1 VKRLVA
7 ALVLVAACRSV
18 GPGDPIRPL
27 TAATPADAL
36 EQLHARAEAFRGARS
51 LLRVRVTRG
60 GEESAQNFRAQ
71 LVVPDRTRMEL
82 IAYTPVG
89 TTAVMIKAEGDKVT
103 FKNHLRGMTVE
114 GSAEEFARVMAVY
127 AGELQP
133 AEMALLILGLPPRRD
148 IAYEATIAGLAR
160 AVVGDATVTF
170 DPAQYP
176 PARVTIRRGTDTVE
190 IEHLETV
197 AIR

>member
-1 VKRLVA
+1 MKRLVA

-36 EQLHARAEAFRGARS
+36 EQLHARTAAFGGARS

-60 GEESAQNFRAQ
+60 GEEPAQNFRAQ

-89 TTAVMIKAEGDKVT
+89 TTAVTIKAEGDKVT

-127 AGELQP
+127 AGELRP

-148 IAYEATIAGLAR
+148 VAYETTIAGLAR
-160 AVVGDATVTF
+160 AIVGDATVTF

-176 PARVTIRRGTDTVE
+176 PARVTIQRGTDTVE